1 MRLERNGSSSL
12 HGSAMT
18 KTTNRCIAFI
28 AGIAASIQVVV
39 ECAVIWINISTPLLR
54 FTYIYVNWRWKCN
67 IGCTLNMCWFTQI
80 KDLGAPV
87 HPRKKLFWSRDSNRV
102 LTTREQCRSAD
113 GQSKLDGSNVCSNVR
128 PIHSNSGP
136 ALSLNPPLTNNAP
149 VLSFIEYLYIP
160 RAC

>member
-1 MRLERNGSSSL
+1 
-12 HGSAMT
+12 
-18 KTTNRCIAFI
+18 
-28 AGIAASIQVVV
+28 
-39 ECAVIWINISTPLLR
+39 
-54 FTYIYVNWRWKCN
+54 
-67 IGCTLNMCWFTQI
+67 MCWFTQI

-136 ALSLNPPLTNNAP
+136 ALSLNPTLTNKWSSFKFHRIFIHSQGMLNECMP
-149 VLSFIEYLYIP
+149 CHSQHTCKMQLSIDGMGYVIHHHNQNLELIKQITDK
-160 RAC
+160 